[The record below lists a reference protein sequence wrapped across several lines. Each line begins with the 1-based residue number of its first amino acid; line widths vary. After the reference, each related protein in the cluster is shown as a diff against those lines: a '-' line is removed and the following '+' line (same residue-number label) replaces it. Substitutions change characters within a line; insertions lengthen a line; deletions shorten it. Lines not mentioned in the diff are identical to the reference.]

1 MKMLKKISCVT
12 MSFVLLG
19 ILTYGKVWA
28 QEVEMNWRSFEEA
41 IELAEEQGKP
51 ILVDVWAPWCGWCKK
66 MQNEVYPELS
76 EMLNKEF
83 ILTRLNRDDN
93 ETKKE
98 FQGLSLTPLRL
109 AQKLKIR
116 SVPAIVF
123 LSPNGNYEFH
133 ISGFID
139 TDELERVL
147 EYAVSNV
154 GGQKKIIGPED

>member
-1 MKMLKKISCVT
+1 ML
-12 MSFVLLG
+12 VLIM
-19 ILTYGKVWA
+19 ILVSSSASA
-28 QEVEMNWRSFEEA
+28 QERALEWHSFEEA
-41 IELAEEQGKP
+41 FELAEKKGKL

-76 EMLNKEF
+76 EKLNKEF

-98 FQGLSLTPLRL
+98 FQSLSLTPLRL

-139 TDELERVL
+139 SDELERVL